1 MLRISGSPNAF
12 HAARLAPWL
21 LACLLLLTAVA
32 ACGSAPVDPPD
43 EEPGP
48 LDSTA
53 QRLLGQW
60 RWVRSAGGIAG
71 QVRTPV
77 TEGFT
82 RTVRFVEPD
91 RVEVRRDA
99 WLEVQTR
106 FGLRPARDQVS
117 IPPVRSASSTWIPS
131 RSASRSS
138 TWSFPS
144 LTACASSTPAV
155 TGSRAPSSARTSKK
169 RGVSRRRSAL
179 LCTLWPAGYRR
190 YGRRALLSARAGGR
204 FWPQGFPQEFLT

>member
-1 MLRISGSPNAF
+1 MLRISGSLNAF

-106 FGLRPARDQVS
+106 FELRPARDQVDPPGS
-117 IPPVRSASSTWIPS
+117 IRVVYLDPVTFGFHKQYVEFPEPDSLRLIDPCCDGFAST
-131 RSASRSS
+131 
-138 TWSFPS
+138 F
-144 LTACASSTPAV
+144 L
-155 TGSRAPSSARTSKK
+155 RTD
-169 RGVSRRRSAL
+169 
-179 LCTLWPAGYRR
+179 
-190 YGRRALLSARAGGR
+190 
-204 FWPQGFPQEFLT
+204 E